1 MTPGRGRYA
10 GCCGG
15 GVNAKQI
22 TALIRT
28 ARSRI
33 NLASEVISDSRRRVA
48 VFHGHTKATPGTRVA
63 AIRAER
69 RPSMADDPTE
79 RGSAD
84 RDRINIEEDYEV
96 RDWAKHFG
104 VSEEE
109 LRKAVEA
116 AGPIVKNVERHL
128 RR

>member
-63 AIRAER
+63 AIRAGKETIYGR
-69 RPSMADDPTE
+69 RSYRARL
-79 RGSAD
+79 RGS
-84 RDRINIEEDYEV
+84 
-96 RDWAKHFG
+96 
-104 VSEEE
+104 
-109 LRKAVEA
+109 
-116 AGPIVKNVERHL
+116 GPHQH
-128 RR
+128 

>member
-1 MTPGRGRYA
+1 M
-10 GCCGG
+10 
-15 GVNAKQI
+15 NAKQI
-22 TALIRT
+22 AALIRT

-33 NLASEVISDSRRRVA
+33 DLASEVVADSRRRVA
-48 VFHGHTKATPGTRVA
+48 EFHGHTKETPGTRVA
-63 AIRAER
+63 AIRPER
-69 RPSMADDPTE
+69 RPSMADDLTKRASP
-79 RGSAD
+79 D
-84 RDRINIEEDYEV
+84 RDRINVEEDYEV

-116 AGPIVKNVERHL
+116 AGPMVKNVERHL

>member
-1 MTPGRGRYA
+1 IA
-10 GCCGG
+10 
-15 GVNAKQI
+15 
-22 TALIRT
+22 ALIRT

-48 VFHGHTKATPGTRVA
+48 EFQGHTDATRGTRVA
-63 AIRAER
+63 VIRRER
-69 RPSMADDPTE
+69 RPPVADDLTKH
-79 RGSAD
+79 GSPD
-84 RDRINIEEDYEV
+84 RDRINIEEDFEV